1 MSGWKPCLFLIYLTI
16 WYSFGVKRKEKFS
29 FAVGGLC
36 TRRLPDATYLHG
48 RGARA
53 RADMSDAALDIDA
66 LQRAVDGLRSQ
77 QESVQRE
84 RAELQSMKAVVDAN
98 LAQFK
103 QRVKLNVGGSK
114 FETTLSTLTRYPD
127 SMLGAMFSGRHEVPP
142 DPEGYVFI
150 DRDGTHFR
158 AILNFLRT
166 GFIDNPHPAQAAN
179 ELKRELEYYQLPS
192 DGLVKPQSS
201 ARTLE
206 LVRTFGS
213 PFETSA
219 HKRDVEAKL
228 KANPQL
234 KIISSHIRSEHA
246 GPQSSSNITTI
257 LATADAYATSPSTS
271 PSTMASPADL
281 D

>member
-1 MSGWKPCLFLIYLTI
+1 
-16 WYSFGVKRKEKFS
+16 
-29 FAVGGLC
+29 
-36 TRRLPDATYLHG
+36 
-48 RGARA
+48 
-53 RADMSDAALDIDA
+53 MSDAALDLDA

-77 QESVQRE
+77 QESVRRE

-98 LAQFK
+98 LARFK

-142 DPEGYVFI
+142 DDEGYVFI

-166 GFIDNPHPAQAAN
+166 GFVDQPRSEQAAN

-192 DGLVKPQSS
+192 EGLLSPPRTTS
-201 ARTLE
+201 ARTVE
-206 LVRTFGS
+206 IVCTTS
-213 PFETSA
+213 PSVCTSA
-219 HKRDVEAKL
+219 GGGSLFGGAPAAFGGAPAAGGGGLFGGADGGGMFDGHKRDVEAKL

-234 KIISSHIRSEHA
+234 KIISNHA
-246 GPQSSSNITTI
+246 YAYGFKDEQHSFTTV
-257 LATADAYATSPSTS
+257 LATVDACVSTVAGIAGSASDFAD
-271 PSTMASPADL
+271 
-281 D
+281 

>member
-1 MSGWKPCLFLIYLTI
+1 MSEA
-16 WYSFGVKRKEKFS
+16 S
-29 FAVGGLC
+29 
-36 TRRLPDATYLHG
+36 
-48 RGARA
+48 
-53 RADMSDAALDIDA
+53 LDLDA

-77 QESVQRE
+77 QESVRRE

-98 LAQFK
+98 LARFK

-142 DPEGYVFI
+142 DDEGYVFI

-166 GFIDNPHPAQAAN
+166 GFVDLPRSEQAAN

-192 DGLVKPQSS
+192 EGLLTP
-201 ARTLE
+201 RTVE
-206 LVRTFGS
+206 IVHTINGERNN
-213 PFETSA
+213 E

-234 KIISSHIRSEHA
+234 KIISNHTNYDHHCE
-246 GPQSSSNITTI
+246 GMFFITTV
-257 LATADAYATSPSTS
+257 LATVDACVTSPSTVAG
-271 PSTMASPADL
+271 TASDFAD
-281 D
+281 